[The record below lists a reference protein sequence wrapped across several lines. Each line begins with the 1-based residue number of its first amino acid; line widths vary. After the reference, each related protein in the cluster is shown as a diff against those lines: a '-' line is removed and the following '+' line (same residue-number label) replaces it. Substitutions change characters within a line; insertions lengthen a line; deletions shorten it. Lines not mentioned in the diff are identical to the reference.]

1 MKTWMLVVVLCV
13 VGVIF
18 KLQAQAP
25 SSPLA
30 RLLKVSNR
38 EFIDPN
44 AIDYLLLPV
53 YVDPPAGCPDCQTRW
68 GAVIVLKS
76 GAQVQYQPEA
86 EAKLKELLGVR

>member
-13 VGVIF
+13 VGIIF
-18 KLQAQAP
+18 NLQAQAP

-44 AIDYLLLPV
+44 AIDYVLLPI
-53 YVDPPAGCPDCQTRW
+53 YVDPPAGCPDCQTR
-68 GAVIVLKS
+68 S